1 MSTADSIGRSA
12 SGSGR
17 LFAIGDVHGCVDEL
31 TVLLRAIAPG
41 PGDKLIFLG
50 DYVDRGPSPRRV
62 IDLLL
67 ELRDS
72 RRCDTVFLRG
82 NHEDMFLDYL
92 GEEGSH
98 GEVFLFNGGKA
109 TLASYGMAP
118 QLRGA
123 GACGR
128 MPPAHL
134 EFLRGLDL
142 WHLHEPFLFVH
153 AGISPLRRLDQ
164 QQKEDLLWIREEFI
178 RNRHPLTHTVVF
190 GHTPQREV
198 LWNLPFK
205 VGLDT
210 GCVYGNKLSC
220 LDFTSRSLLQVGRD
234 SRRVTRLEVPSELA
248 PLPSFS
254 AGAAAGEA

>member
-1 MSTADSIGRSA
+1 MTIGASVDRPPTAG
-12 SGSGR
+12 GR

-31 TVLLRAIAPG
+31 VVLLRAIAPQ
-41 PGDKLIFLG
+41 PGDKLVFLG

-62 IDLLL
+62 VDVLL
-67 ELRDS
+67 ELRHS
-72 RRCDTVFLRG
+72 RHCDTVFLLG

-98 GEVFLFNGGKA
+98 GEAFLFNGGRA
-109 TLASYGMAP
+109 TLASYGVPP

-123 GACGR
+123 DARER

-153 AGISPLRRLDQ
+153 AGISPLRRLEEQ
-164 QQKEDLLWIREEFI
+164 HKQDLLWIREEFV
-178 RNRHPLTHTVVF
+178 RNRHPLPHTVVF

-220 LDFTSRSLLQVGRD
+220 LDFTSRELLQVRQGA
-234 SRRVTRLEVPSELA
+234 RRVMRLEVPAELA
-248 PLPSFS
+248 PLPIS
-254 AGAAAGEA
+254 AADGGVA